1 MALAIA
7 YYIRTQQS
15 MKKVSKQK
23 IIENKMYKDFGI
35 EQEIQEDY
43 GSTIEII

>member
-15 MKKVSKQK
+15 MKVKTQQQ
-23 IIENKMYKDFGI
+23 IIKDNMYKDFGI
-35 EQEIQEDY
+35 EEDTKEDY
-43 GSTIEII
+43 GSTIEVI